1 MKIVTNVR
9 GNEID
14 FIEFEL
20 CEGGTEPLFLNKN
33 EVVGIFP
40 SVKKVKDVENTEIK
54 VTLIDDNIE
63 DMQCH
68 LNDTI
73 YLMKGDKIM
82 KNPNDFQ
89 CDICGNTLT
98 SESCFCDK
106 CKTWLCN
113 GCAFEDECEER
124 QGI

>member
-1 MKIVTNVR
+1 MENKEYIIWFKSGVWQKVICKNMKIVTNVR

-63 DMQCH
+63 DM
-68 LNDTI
+68 
-73 YLMKGDKIM
+73 
-82 KNPNDFQ
+82 
-89 CDICGNTLT
+89 
-98 SESCFCDK
+98 
-106 CKTWLCN
+106 
-113 GCAFEDECEER
+113 
-124 QGI
+124 